1 MKKENVRMRL
11 SSESKILLDEL
22 QKNFKTKFGLDV
34 SYSSI
39 VNQAIRTEYKRR
51 PESYWISIKD
61 KKLELGDLNSESDWD
76 YQTSFML
83 EQDVLEF
90 LLELQV
96 YFKDVFGAK
105 RIHRAFCV
113 RLCIKSYFLNN
124 VT

>member
-1 MKKENVRMRL
+1 MRL

>member
-61 KKLELGDLNSESDWD
+61 KKLELGDLNSERDWD